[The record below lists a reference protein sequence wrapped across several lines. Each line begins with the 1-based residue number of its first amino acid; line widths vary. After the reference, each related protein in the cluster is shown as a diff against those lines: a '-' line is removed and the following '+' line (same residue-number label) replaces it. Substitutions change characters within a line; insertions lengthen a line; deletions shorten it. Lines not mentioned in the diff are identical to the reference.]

1 MNAGL
6 SRDYSDTN
14 PSVED
19 EEVTKANLFINIW
32 GTDTTLNMGEVD
44 IGDDRSVKKIR
55 SFVTRMI
62 SGQGGLR
69 RE

>member
-1 MNAGL
+1 MA
-6 SRDYSDTN
+6 
-14 PSVED
+14 
-19 EEVTKANLFINIW
+19 KANLFINIW

-44 IGDDRSVKKIR
+44 IGDDRSVKMIR

>member
-1 MNAGL
+1 MNTGL

-19 EEVTKANLFINIW
+19 EEVAKANLFINIW